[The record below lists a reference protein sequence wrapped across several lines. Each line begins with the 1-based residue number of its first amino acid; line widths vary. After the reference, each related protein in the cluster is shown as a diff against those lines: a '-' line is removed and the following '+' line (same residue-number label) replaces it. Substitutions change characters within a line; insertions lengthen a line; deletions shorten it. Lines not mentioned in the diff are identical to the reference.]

1 MAYGVTPDSQ
11 TFATQVPYLRDAA
24 AKRATNFVEFTK
36 PSVYVPATVAATGSA
51 QTDAAAVPL
60 AAFVYVTAA
69 NATKGVILPATA
81 PGTKI
86 HIHNVANA
94 VLKLY
99 PHSGGDINDGTQDA
113 AFSVP
118 AKVPCVA
125 INIDG
130 VTWSLLVNS

>member
-1 MAYGVTPDSQ
+1 MAYGVTPASQ

-24 AKRATNFVEFTK
+24 IQRATQAVESTK
-36 PSVYVPATVAATGSA
+36 APVLVPATVAATGSA
-51 QTDAAAVPL
+51 QSTAAAVPD

-69 NATKGVILPATA
+69 DATKGVILPPSPA
-81 PGTKI
+81 GTSI
-86 HIHNVANA
+86 LIHNVANA

-118 AKVPCVA
+118 AKLPCIA
-125 INIDG
+125 TNIDG